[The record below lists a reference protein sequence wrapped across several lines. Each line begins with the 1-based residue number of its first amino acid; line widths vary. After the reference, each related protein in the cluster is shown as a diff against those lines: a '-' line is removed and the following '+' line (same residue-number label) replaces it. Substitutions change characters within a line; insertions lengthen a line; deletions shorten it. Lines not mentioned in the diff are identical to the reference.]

1 MMQVSTETIENL
13 EFPKVLDEISL
24 KCVSNIGKAR
34 IHNSAPSSIIADVKD
49 ALIEVTEMKH
59 VYVAEGGMPIWHF
72 EDTRVLLRKI
82 EPLSSYLEPADC
94 QEIQNVL
101 EIARE
106 ITKFFNKHAD
116 TYQILH
122 NLADGLYTLENLRK
136 KIENTIE
143 PSGSIFDNA
152 SPELKRIRQEISAV
166 SKQIHIKLERILKK
180 QTEHLQEEYITLRE
194 GRLVVPVREFS
205 VNKIPGIVHGQSAT
219 GQTHYVEPLSIVS
232 MNNEISE
239 LYAQEKR
246 EIIAILKNISSEIR
260 IHREELLVNLDILT
274 HFDSLQARAQ
284 YSTATTG
291 VAPQLNTDH
300 VWNLNNAFHPL
311 LLKKIGEEAVPLSL
325 QIDAELRTIIITGP
339 NAGGKTVAL
348 KTLGLL
354 QVMVQCGIHVP
365 VAESSSFPVCNQIF
379 AVIGDEQS
387 IENDLS
393 TFSSHIQ
400 KLNTILNKLDSRSLV
415 LIDEIGSGTDPA
427 EGSALAVA
435 FLEELQ
441 NPETVT
447 VVTTH
452 HGALKAY
459 AQRAKGVKNAAMQF
473 DRETLTP
480 MFKLETGIPGSSY
493 AFDISRRLGLNNR
506 ILERAKDIMGSSQHQ
521 LEEIILELSHV
532 KQEYEKQLQQ
542 LSIKNT
548 ELEGLQLL
556 YKQKNDELK
565 KNKKQYDREAYE
577 AAQQSLQGINRE
589 IENTIREIRESKASP
604 EIIKKSKSAISK
616 LREQVNRSLDTE
628 EGQLAEDI
636 TLIKKGVWIKSK
648 RFGMSGQISNINHD
662 KMEVE
667 IEAKGVK
674 VFVPF
679 DDLTIIDMAEHQP
692 QNQSEYSNVSVT
704 SAFYE
709 IDLRGKLAEEAVLE
723 LENYL
728 DQAISSE
735 WHQVRIIHGKGTGAL
750 RQKIHAYL
758 KRNSMV
764 KSFRLGRYGEGD
776 AGVTIVEI

>member
-1 MMQVSTETIENL
+1 MKISAETSTNL
-13 EFPKVLDEISL
+13 EFQKVLDEISL
-24 KCVSNIGKAR
+24 KCVSNIGKTR
-34 IHNSAPSSIIADVKD
+34 VHNFEPSNNLAMITD
-49 ALIEVTEMKH
+49 ALAEVTEMKL
-59 VYVAEGGMPIWHF
+59 VYVAEGGMPIWQF
-72 EDTRVLLRKI
+72 EDTRLLLRKI
-82 EPLSSYLEPADC
+82 EPLASYLEPADC

-101 EIARE
+101 EITKE
-106 ITKFFNKHAD
+106 IFKFFEKHAEN
-116 TYQILH
+116 YQHLYY
-122 NLADGLYTLENLRK
+122 LASGLTALDNLRK

-152 SPELKRIRQEISAV
+152 SPELKRIRQEISAI
-166 SKQIHIKLERILKK
+166 SKQIHIRLERILKK
-180 QTEHLQEEYITLRE
+180 QAEHLQEDYITLRE

-246 EIIAILKNISSEIR
+246 EIIEILKNISSEIR
-260 IHREELLVNLDILT
+260 NHRETLLANLDILI

-284 YSTATTG
+284 YSIATTA
-291 VAPQLNTDH
+291 VAPMLNADH
-300 VWNLNNAFHPL
+300 IWNLNNAYHPL
-311 LLKKIGEEAVPLSL
+311 LLKKIGKEAVSLSL
-325 QIDAELRTIIITGP
+325 EIDQDLRTIIITGP

-354 QVMVQCGIHVP
+354 QMMVQCGIHIP
-365 VAESSSFPVCNQIF
+365 VDESSSLPVCNQIF

-400 KLNTILNKLDSRSLV
+400 KLNTILNSLESRSLV

-447 VVTTH
+447 IVTTH

-459 AQRAKGVKNAAMQF
+459 AQRAQGVKNAAMQF

-480 MFKLETGIPGSSY
+480 MFKLEPGIPGSSY
-493 AFDISRRLGLNNR
+493 AFDISRRLGLHSR
-506 ILERAKDIMGSSQHQ
+506 ILERAKEIMGTSQHN
-521 LEEIILELSHV
+521 LEEIILELSNV
-532 KQEYEKQLQQ
+532 KQDYEKQLRQ
-542 LSIKNT
+542 LSIQKT
-548 ELEGLQLL
+548 ELEGLQSL
-556 YKQKNDELK
+556 YKQKNDDLK

-577 AAQQSLQGINRE
+577 AAQQILQGINKE
-589 IENTIREIRESKASP
+589 IEKTIRELRESKASP
-604 EIIKKSKSAISK
+604 EIIKKGKRTVLE
-616 LREQVNRSLDTE
+616 LRERVNRNLDSKEDSVT
-628 EGQLAEDI
+628 EDI
-636 TLIKKGVWIKSK
+636 ARIQKGAWIKSK

-679 DDLTIIDMAEHQP
+679 DDLTILEMSEKP
-692 QNQSEYSNVSVT
+692 VKNQSEYTDTTVS
-704 SAFYE
+704 SLFYE
-709 IDLRGKLAEEAVLE
+709 VDLRGKQAEEAILE

-728 DQAISSE
+728 DQAVASE
-735 WHQVRIIHGKGTGAL
+735 WQQIRIIHGKGTGAL
-750 RQKIHAYL
+750 RKRIHAYL
-758 KRNSMV
+758 KRNSEI

-776 AGVTIVEI
+776 AGVTIVKL